1 MDRKRDCSQTAEI
14 TQVTA
19 SIHGS
24 IAVQDLLPDT
34 CERDPNAVV
43 VSRHGCEVANE
54 KRNVFRAF
62 SAPHKAD
69 NASLI
74 VRAVHPLETSSIAIP
89 LV

>member
-1 MDRKRDCSQTAEI
+1 MNRKRDCSQTAEI
-14 TQVTA
+14 ALVTA

-24 IAVQDLLPDT
+24 IAVQDLLPET

-43 VSRHGCEVANE
+43 VPWHGREVADE
-54 KRNVFRAF
+54 KRRIFRAF
-62 SAPHKAD
+62 SAPNKAD

-74 VRAVHPLETSSIAIP
+74 VCAVHPLETSSIAIP